1 MDAVH
6 DTIITITLPG
16 VGTAGNIVA
25 RRGELAQVIEFP
37 HSGRAAI
44 ERAID
49 CALVALE
56 EMQLNP
62 PPVFPDP
69 QPEAKPAAPPTP
81 KKTAKKQTEKKPQKP
96 KLDAAPTAAAAPRVE
111 QPKAEKPVEPA
122 KPQLEQLSLF

>member
-25 RRGELAQVIEFP
+25 RRGDLAQVISFDIQEN
-37 HSGRAAI
+37 I
-44 ERAID
+44 ETPIGI
-49 CALVALE
+49 ALDALDAVS
-56 EMQLNP
+56 QNP

-69 QPEAKPAAPPTP
+69 QPEAKPAAPPAP
-81 KKTAKKQTEKKPQKP
+81 KKAAKKQPEKKTQKP
-96 KLDAAPTAAAAPRVE
+96 KLEVAPTAAAAPRVE
-111 QPKAEKPVEPA
+111 QPKAEKPAEPT